1 MPLKKRKIIKGG
13 VIMITVNGEKMNFSG
28 TVSKLLEVLEYNE
41 KRVAVELNYNIVS
54 KSKYGNTEISDG
66 DTIEIVRFVGGG

>member
-1 MPLKKRKIIKGG
+1 
-13 VIMITVNGEKMNFSG
+13 MITVNGEKMNFSG
-28 TVSKLLEVLEYNE
+28 TVSQLLEVLEYNE

-54 KSKYGNTEISDG
+54 KSKYVNTEISDG

>member
-1 MPLKKRKIIKGG
+1 
-13 VIMITVNGEKMNFSG
+13 MITVNGEKMNFSG

>member
-1 MPLKKRKIIKGG
+1 
-13 VIMITVNGEKMNFSG
+13 MNFSG
-28 TVSKLLEVLEYNE
+28 TVSQLLEVLEYNE

-66 DTIEIVRFVGGG
+66 DTIEIVRFVGGGWFL

>member
-1 MPLKKRKIIKGG
+1 
-13 VIMITVNGEKMNFSG
+13 MITVNGEKMNFSG
-28 TVSKLLEVLEYNE
+28 TVSQLLEVLEYNE

-66 DTIEIVRFVGGG
+66 DTIEIVSFVGGG

>member
-1 MPLKKRKIIKGG
+1 
-13 VIMITVNGEKMNFSG
+13 MITVNGEKMNFSG
-28 TVSKLLEVLEYNE
+28 TVSQLLEVLEYNE

-54 KSKYGNTEISDG
+54 KSIYGNTEISDG

>member
-1 MPLKKRKIIKGG
+1 
-13 VIMITVNGEKMNFSG
+13 MITVNGEKMNFSG
-28 TVSKLLEVLEYNE
+28 TVSQLLEVLEYNE

-54 KSKYGNTEISDG
+54 KSEYGNTEISDG

>member
-1 MPLKKRKIIKGG
+1 
-13 VIMITVNGEKMNFSG
+13 MNFSG
-28 TVSKLLEVLEYNE
+28 TVSQLLEVLEYNE

>member
-1 MPLKKRKIIKGG
+1 
-13 VIMITVNGEKMNFSG
+13 MITVNGEKMNFSG
-28 TVSKLLEVLEYNE
+28 TVSQLLEVLEYNE

-66 DTIEIVRFVGGG
+66 DTIEIVRFVGGGWFL

>member
-1 MPLKKRKIIKGG
+1 
-13 VIMITVNGEKMNFSG
+13 MITVNGEKMNFSG
-28 TVSKLLEVLEYNE
+28 TVSQLLEVLEYNE

>member
-1 MPLKKRKIIKGG
+1 
-13 VIMITVNGEKMNFSG
+13 MITVNGEKMNFSG
-28 TVSKLLEVLEYNE
+28 TVSQLLEVLEYNE

-54 KSKYGNTEISDG
+54 KSKYGNTEISEG